1 MLPSRNLAFF
11 AKDLVGDDRSLL
23 HQSAE
28 DRNVRALR
36 VADGLGNAVGVAV
49 DDLDVITLGLA
60 VDDGAVDDED
70 AARLDVA
77 LELVQRRTVHRH
89 NTVSHV
95 DQRGCDRIVGDN
107 DGAVRR
113 AAAHLRAVRG
123 QPGDVLAVEHAGHSQ
138 ELTDQEHALTAKAS
152 KNIFFLHIIQPPCP
166 S

>member
-11 AKDLVGDDRSLL
+11 SPSSMRIASPRISLETTRSLL

-70 AARLDVA
+70 ARPA
-77 LELVQRRTVHRH
+77 
-89 NTVSHV
+89 
-95 DQRGCDRIVGDN
+95 
-107 DGAVRR
+107 
-113 AAAHLRAVRG
+113 
-123 QPGDVLAVEHAGHSQ
+123 
-138 ELTDQEHALTAKAS
+138 
-152 KNIFFLHIIQPPCP
+152 
-166 S
+166 